1 VYHYTPPSAGSRVGA
16 AEGAAKDPAREPR
29 AVYTQ
34 RLNLS
39 LKMLRVSAHVIQ
51 KRFAVS
57 HPTAMK
63 GIPRLEDMGILRE
76 ITGNERNKLYLSAA
90 VVDTME

>member
-1 VYHYTPPSAGSRVGA
+1 
-16 AEGAAKDPAREPR
+16 
-29 AVYTQ
+29 
-34 RLNLS
+34 
-39 LKMLRVSAHVIQ
+39 MLRVSAHVIQ